1 MTQPSASPTSANSI
15 ADCGRP
21 VWDMA
26 RRDYEAGQTAGAVC
40 AHYGLTE
47 SALRSRAHRHD
58 WKRSEPEAPDQSLLD
73 LQSAARSDNDAE
85 PLEFEDMI
93 DQAWNHFERALSAAR
108 SSEAAR
114 WFKLTEA
121 LEARRDRLARKAE
134 DDLILSMLDRF
145 DAIGATNATMKS
157 ETRTTS
163 PSPKGDGEDR
173 RSPERQEGAS
183 PARPIPTETLQQ
195 LHARRRAEAARSTA
209 GAIGATNATAKPAD
223 PATPPSGALRPACL
237 PHSPARTGECRAPPL
252 PRMPPWFPQ
261 AFSRRRRFSP
271 GMVLRTSAPAGDR
284 QNAGPKIITTARPTE
299 AHAISRAAANA
310 IHGLA
315 REGCGSSSSF
325 LTVSMPWRG
334 VSIHPHW
341 HVQPKKPLRLGLAA
355 VSP

>member
-93 DQAWNHFERALSAAR
+93 DQAWNHFERALVAAR
-108 SSEAAR
+108 SVEAAR
-114 WFKLTEA
+114 WLKLTEA

-223 PATPPSGALRPACL
+223 PATPPSGAASPRLSPPFAC
-237 PHSPARTGECRAPPL
+237 
-252 PRMPPWFPQ
+252 
-261 AFSRRRRFSP
+261 
-271 GMVLRTSAPAGDR
+271 
-284 QNAGPKIITTARPTE
+284 
-299 AHAISRAAANA
+299 AN
-310 IHGLA
+310 G
-315 REGCGSSSSF
+315 
-325 LTVSMPWRG
+325 G
-334 VSIHPHW
+334 VSGATHATNATMVSAGILAGGRFRP
-341 HVQPKKPLRLGLAA
+341 QRQASPPDPCPQRMCFSTALAA
-355 VSP
+355 LCPGAPVTPPPGCAPEPHRYRPGTGIRWSP